1 MLELTNISI
10 KRGGRKIISE
20 LNFFLAP
27 GQMLCLNGPSG
38 IGKTTVLEIAAG
50 LLRPDQGQ
58 RRFRDGRLAYAFQ
71 DDALLPWR
79 TASQN
84 LEFVQDTRRDAA
96 GTKWH
101 IAKWLRRMGLENA
114 ADKYPGEISGGMQR
128 RLNLARAF
136 SLEPDLLILD
146 EPFAFLDERWLQ
158 HITFYLSEAMARG
171 AAVLLASHQMEPLA
185 GLDYRRLEIGNQDDQ
200 SSEGELVKNCC
211 GSFA

>member
-1 MLELTNISI
+1 MLELTNIGV
-10 KRGGRKIISE
+10 KRGGRTIISG
-20 LNFFLAP
+20 LNFSLAP
-27 GQMLCLNGPSG
+27 GQMLCLTGPSG

-58 RRFRDGRLAYAFQ
+58 RRFWDGRLAYAFQ

-79 TASQN
+79 TVSQN
-84 LEFVQDTRRDAA
+84 LEFVLDVRKDAG

-101 IAKWLRRMGLENA
+101 IAKWLRRLGLDNEA
-114 ADKYPGEISGGMQR
+114 QKYPAEISGGMRR

-158 HITFYLSEAMARG
+158 HITLYLTGALKRG
-171 AAVLLASHQMEPLA
+171 AAVLIASHQLEPLA
-185 GLDYRRLEIGNQDDQ
+185 GLDCRKLEIENQVNQ
-200 SSEGELVKNCC
+200 PSEYELAENCC